1 MTVSKI
7 FTIVTFA
14 SLLFLFTPVAALPAR
29 ETCDKVVAIVNN
41 DIITLYE
48 INRKMKEI
56 YGVDPADLKKKN
68 EKQFFLA
75 RWKVLDR
82 LIDERLAEAKARELD
97 IQITADEVDKVIE
110 RLKRQN
116 GITQEELL
124 AGLKSRGLT
133 YERYREK
140 VRKELQRVRLINYEV
155 KSKIIIREEKIKE
168 YYEKHKK
175 EFTSPGEV
183 RLAAIFLKK
192 DDSKQA
198 NQDDKTLQKA
208 EEIISQLKQGADFGK
223 LARQYSQGPGAQE
236 GGDLGVFK
244 TSQLDEVLAKVADAL
259 PAGGISEPIIRDAGI
274 QILKVVEKR
283 NAGLRPFPEVKEQ
296 IYDTLY
302 REEVNKRFASWIKG
316 LREKSYI
323 KVLF

>member
-7 FTIVTFA
+7 FTIVTLA
-14 SLLFLFTPVAALPAR
+14 SILFLFRPAAIPAR
-29 ETCDKVVAIVNN
+29 ETCDRVVAIVNN

-48 INRKMKEI
+48 LNAKLKEI
-56 YGVDPADLKKKN
+56 SGVDPAALKNKD
-68 EKQFFLA
+68 EKQYFLA
-75 RWKVLDR
+75 RWKVLDM
-82 LIDERLAEAKARELD
+82 LIDERLAASKAKQLA
-97 IQITADEVDKVIE
+97 IQVTPEEVDKAIE

-116 GITQEELL
+116 AISQKELL
-124 AGLKSRGLT
+124 ASLKSRGLT
-133 YERYREK
+133 YKRYREK
-140 VRKELQRVRLINYEV
+140 VKRELQRVRLINYEV

-183 RLAAIFLKK
+183 HLAAIFLKK
-192 DDSKQA
+192 QGDQQSGEDK
-198 NQDDKTLQKA
+198 KTLEKA
-208 EEIISQLKQGADFGK
+208 RKIISKLKQGTDFAE

-236 GGDLGVFK
+236 GGDLGIFK
-244 TSQLDEVLAKVADAL
+244 TSQLDEVLAKAANAL
-259 PAGGISEPIIRDAGI
+259 PAGGVSGPIIREAGV

-283 NAGLRPFPEVKEQ
+283 EAGLRPLTEVKEQ

-302 REEVNKRFASWIKG
+302 REEVNRRFASWIKG